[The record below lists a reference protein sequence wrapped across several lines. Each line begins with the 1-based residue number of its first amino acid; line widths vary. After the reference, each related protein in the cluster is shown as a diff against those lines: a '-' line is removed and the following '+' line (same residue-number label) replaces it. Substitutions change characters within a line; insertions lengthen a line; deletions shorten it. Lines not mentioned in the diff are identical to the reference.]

1 MSSKE
6 WFDFSKENLCTSVV
20 NNLFFN
26 FLKFNS
32 DSFISK
38 LELLKNKNILTKL
51 KYFYFLKSNYFV
63 QIIENF
69 LINHY
74 LILNLAKLYFLNV
87 VLINFIW
94 IYFLKIKM

>member
-1 MSSKE
+1 M
-6 WFDFSKENLCTSVV
+6 

-38 LELLKNKNILTKL
+38 SELLKNKNILTKL

-69 LINHY
+69 LISYY

-87 VLINFIW
+87 ILINFI
-94 IYFLKIKM
+94 